1 MTAIKTR
8 ALSKRYGA
16 LQAVHDLDLTVER
29 GEVFGF
35 LGPNGAGKSTFID
48 MVLDLTRPT
57 AGEISVL
64 GYDPQEE
71 PQAVRE
77 RVGVLPESV
86 GYYDKSTARE
96 HIEFASHMKRVGDPE
111 ELLSRVGLSDAA
123 DREVGGFSKGMR
135 QRLGLAIA
143 LVGEPDLIILDEP
156 LSGLDPDGA
165 QLIRDAVQEERDRG
179 AAVFFSSHILETVET
194 LCDRVGV
201 MNNGSLVAADTL
213 DNLRAAYGDEEFVVT
228 LDAVPAEHGVGSLE
242 GVREIE
248 TDGETL
254 RLILDT
260 PRAKARVVRALE
272 EAGATVLNIETE
284 STPMADLFREVTGGD
299 ER

>member
-1 MTAIKTR
+1 MNVLETDNLTKQYRSVR
-8 ALSKRYGA
+8 AVDG
-16 LQAVHDLDLTVER
+16 VDLKIEA

-96 HIEFASHMKRVGDPE
+96 HIAFASQMKRVDEPE
-111 ELLSRVGLSDAA
+111 SLLSKVGLSHAA

-156 LSGLDPDGA
+156 LSGLDPGGA
-165 QLIRDAVQEERDRG
+165 QLLRDAVRTERDRG
-179 AAVFFSSHILETVET
+179 AAVFFSSHILETVAT

-201 MNNGSLVAADTL
+201 MNNGSLVAVDTL

-228 LDAVPAEHGVGSLE
+228 LDAVPAEHGVGALE
-242 GVREIE
+242 GVREME

-254 RLILDT
+254 RLVLDT
-260 PRAKARVVRALE
+260 PRAKARVVRTLE
-272 EAGATVLNIETE
+272 KAGATVLNIETE
-284 STPMADLFREVTGGD
+284 WTPMADLFREVAGGD

>member
-1 MTAIKTR
+1 MTAIRTR
-8 ALSKRYGA
+8 ALSKRYGS

-48 MVLDLTRPT
+48 MLLDLTRPT
-57 AGEISVL
+57 AGEVSVL

-77 RVGVLPESV
+77 RIGVLPESV

-96 HIEFASHMKRVGDPE
+96 HVSFAARMKRVDDPE
-111 ELLSRVGLSDAA
+111 GLLSRVGLSHAA

-135 QRLGLAIA
+135 RRLGLAIA
-143 LVGEPDLIILDEP
+143 LVGEPELIILDEP
-156 LSGLDPDGA
+156 LSGLDPAGA
-165 QLIRDAVQEERDRG
+165 RLLRDAVRTERERG
-179 AAVFFSSHILETVET
+179 AAVFFSSHVLETVET

-201 MNNGSLVAADTL
+201 MNEGSLVAVDTL

-228 LDAVPAEHGVGSLE
+228 LDAVPAEHGVESLE
-242 GVREIE
+242 GVRETEI
-248 TDGETL
+248 DGETL
-254 RLILDT
+254 RLVLDT
-260 PRAKARVVRALE
+260 PLAKARVVRTLE
-272 EAGATVLNIETE
+272 QAGATVLNIETGW
-284 STPMADLFREVTGGD
+284 TPMADLFREVTGGD
-299 ER
+299 GR